1 MLESISLS
9 PSGDFRIE
17 EIATATAYDSSW
29 QPNTR
34 PECEAGGDW
43 WIDDERGSVML
54 KEEYSSD
61 AEEFAL
67 LAIEDDQSLRFFDFS
82 SGSETHF
89 HKVEPILD

>member
-1 MLESISLS
+1 
-9 PSGDFRIE
+9 
-17 EIATATAYDSSW
+17 
-29 QPNTR
+29 
-34 PECEAGGDW
+34 
-43 WIDDERGSVML
+43 ML